1 MVLIHCRFLICNL
14 LRRLQNAQRLFE
26 RVVLIQEDIGVNIT
40 LNLRAIQ
47 IFQIGKFSRDQLGI
61 EEARVFP
68 QDVSAKVL
76 RSDDPVAFTSG
87 RSRTGTMWAESGS
100 KMCSIAGALDA
111 YANRSR
117 QARSSSFPSQ
127 PWVAGSPLVPAFR
140 QEDAVDA
147 PELPDA
153 TKLNIARLSSTKL
166 ICTKWYKV
174 VHADFVLQS
183 SLVSTLIFVCQ
194 CCISRAQSLVV
205 SMVYPDSISL

>member
-1 MVLIHCRFLICNL
+1 MIHCRFLIFNL

-153 TKLNIARLSSTKL
+153 TKLNIARLGSTKL
-166 ICTKWYKV
+166 ICTK
-174 VHADFVLQS
+174 
-183 SLVSTLIFVCQ
+183 
-194 CCISRAQSLVV
+194 
-205 SMVYPDSISL
+205 